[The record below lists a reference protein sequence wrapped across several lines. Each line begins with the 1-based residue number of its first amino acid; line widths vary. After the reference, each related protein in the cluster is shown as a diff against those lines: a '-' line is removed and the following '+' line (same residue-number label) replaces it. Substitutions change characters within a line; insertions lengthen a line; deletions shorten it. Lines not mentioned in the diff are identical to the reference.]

1 MKKPKQTKLTPKYF
15 TPIKEKTENNP
26 KVSVGFRCNM
36 TTQQEIIRLSKKAE
50 ITMSEW
56 VSHIIENAVKNKVEV
71 KKVVSIKYNNQ

>member
-15 TPIKEKTENNP
+15 TPTKEKTENNP
-26 KVSVGFRCNM
+26 KVSIGFRCPM
-36 TTQQEIIRLSKKAE
+36 TTQQEILRLAKKAE

-56 VSHIIENAVKNKVEV
+56 VSHVIENAVKNKVEV

>member
-1 MKKPKQTKLTPKYF
+1 MRKPKQTKLTPKYF
-15 TPIKEKTENNP
+15 TPTKEKTENNP

-56 VSHIIENAVKNKVEV
+56 VSHVIENAVKNKVEV
-71 KKVVSIKYNNQ
+71 KKVVSIKYN

>member
-1 MKKPKQTKLTPKYF
+1 MKKPKQTKLTPNYF
-15 TPIKEKTENNP
+15 TPTKEKTENNH
-26 KVSVGFRCNM
+26 KVCITFRCPV

-56 VSHIIENAVKNKVEV
+56 VSHVIENAVKNKAEV